1 MLQKKNQNDIRDKN
15 IKIDSLLKIIEN
27 ISDGIVM
34 SDCNGKIIIYNSA
47 MEKLEDRKSVDM
59 IGKYL
64 WDAYEYAEEDSSEH
78 RKVFETGNPI
88 INAYSAHTYNNHIPK
103 YVSYSTYPL
112 IKDGEKI
119 GVYSICKNETKL
131 HKLLAETMELKRN
144 FNNKANNAENRTY
157 KSNGT
162 TYTFSDLIGSSQE
175 MLKLIKE
182 AQAIAW
188 LENNILIVG
197 NTGTGKEMFAQSIHN
212 YGKRCEEP
220 FIGINC
226 SAIPE
231 NLLESILFGT
241 MKGAFT
247 GAIESK
253 GLFIEA
259 KGGTLFLDE
268 LNSMPTSMQTKLLR
282 VIQERRVMPL
292 GGDRTF
298 PINCRIIS
306 AMNEEPSVLIRNG
319 RLREDLFYRI
329 AGFSLYIPPLRD
341 RAKDIF
347 DLSDFFISEFNVSM
361 DKNILGLSKELKK
374 LISQYNWPGNI
385 RELRHLIENMMVRV
399 EENADYLRIS
409 NIPEYLREKIIGD
422 NAINDINEE
431 KESLTGTLSNVEK
444 RIIEETLNKNNWN
457 ISQSS
462 RELGI
467 IRQSLL
473 YRIKKLG
480 IKKPTII

>member
-1 MLQKKNQNDIRDKN
+1 M
-15 IKIDSLLKIIEN
+15 
-27 ISDGIVM
+27 
-34 SDCNGKIIIYNSA
+34 
-47 MEKLEDRKSVDM
+47 
-59 IGKYL
+59 
-64 WDAYEYAEEDSSEH
+64 
-78 RKVFETGNPI
+78 
-88 INAYSAHTYNNHIPK
+88 
-103 YVSYSTYPL
+103 
-112 IKDGEKI
+112 
-119 GVYSICKNETKL
+119 
-131 HKLLAETMELKRN
+131 
-144 FNNKANNAENRTY
+144 
-157 KSNGT
+157 
-162 TYTFSDLIGSSQE
+162 
-175 MLKLIKE
+175 
-182 AQAIAW
+182 
-188 LENNILIVG
+188 
-197 NTGTGKEMFAQSIHN
+197 
-212 YGKRCEEP
+212 
-220 FIGINC
+220 
-226 SAIPE
+226 
-231 NLLESILFGT
+231 
-241 MKGAFT
+241 
-247 GAIESK
+247 
-253 GLFIEA
+253 
-259 KGGTLFLDE
+259 DE

-480 IKKPTII
+480 IKKPTSI